1 MHWLIKTNVD
11 DEPPKRIK
19 IGNDEK
25 KKEHTGRYLNQRQWW
40 LSSSGRLQP
49 TPDLG
54 STQPLVWLGEEGEMW
69 HWGGP
74 QRAVEVT
81 GLPKTYLREWGRA
94 CVPSYTSWAR
104 SLGIANHSSATA
116 ITSFVIPYFMCYFS
130 CISSHDLSY
139 LSSLPR
145 SFFLIALG
153 CKNQRFRK

>member
-1 MHWLIKTNVD
+1 MNLQKELRLATMKTKRAHRQV
-11 DEPPKRIK
+11 PKPEAVVTQLLR
-19 IGNDEK
+19 G
-25 KKEHTGRYLNQRQWW
+25 
-40 LSSSGRLQP
+40 LQP